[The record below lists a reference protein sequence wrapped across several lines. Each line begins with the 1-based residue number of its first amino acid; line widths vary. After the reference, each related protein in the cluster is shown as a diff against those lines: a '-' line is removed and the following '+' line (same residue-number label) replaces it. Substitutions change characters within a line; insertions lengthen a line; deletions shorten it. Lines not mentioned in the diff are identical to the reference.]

1 MVKRRRLPLQTVVT
15 VLVCCALWIAL
26 GSQIV
31 GGARKHDFLHLYA
44 GASFALEGRFADLQK
59 PDILFARER
68 EFVPSLDAWLPFV
81 RPHFYALVLAPLA
94 LMPYVT
100 AFWVWVG
107 LQSALLVGCWY
118 WAYRRWG
125 PDALIFGA
133 LYLPT
138 ALGIASGQ
146 DCVMMLAILIG
157 AYVLAERERDLP
169 AGAVLAL
176 GMIKFHLFLL
186 WPVIFLVQRRWRMLA
201 GFAAVVAGEIGLSL
215 LLAGPSGIANYIALL
230 RRKDLEH
237 LNPSPERM
245 IDVHALALNFGTES
259 LLVRGLLVAAV
270 VALAAWASWRAPLWR
285 WFAAATAGSLL
296 IAPHVY
302 GYDAGMLLLPVWL
315 AIYNATDLGTRLA
328 ATALATP
335 IPFLMTLA
343 GKPWAAAAPIFILIF
358 LANLAIRNL
367 PTRRLQT
374 PDEFESPRAH
384 TSG

>member
-1 MVKRRRLPLQTVVT
+1 MAKPRKLPVQTIVT

-31 GGARKHDFLHLYA
+31 AGARKHDFLHLYA

-81 RPHFYALVLAPLA
+81 RPHFYAVVLAPLA

-118 WAYRRWG
+118 WAFRRWG

-146 DCVMMLAILIG
+146 DCVAMLAILIG
-157 AYVLAERERDLP
+157 AYVLCERERQLP

-186 WPVIFLVQRRWRMLA
+186 WPVILVVQRRWRMLA
-201 GFAAVVAGEIGLSL
+201 GFVAVVAGEIGLSL
-215 LLAGPSGIANYIALL
+215 LLAGPSGIAGYIALL

-259 LLVRGLLVAAV
+259 LLARGLLVAGV
-270 VALAAWASWRAPLWR
+270 VALAVMASWRAPQWR

-302 GYDAGMLLLPVWL
+302 GYDAGMLLLPIWL

-343 GKPWAAAAPIFILIF
+343 GKPWAAAAPIVIIIF
-358 LANLAIRNL
+358 LVNLAIRNH
-367 PTRRLQT
+367 PKRTPQTR
-374 PDEFESPRAH
+374 DAFESPPAH